1 MWPRRRRSGV
11 LVASASRR
19 GRRPPSPRA
28 VPFSGVRRVTRCG
41 DDWWQWG
48 AGNTESPPARLRG
61 RRGHPEEA
69 AGPPVWFRCG
79 NSRCHV
85 GSERA
90 RQTAQDRAAGSPG
103 TAGRL
108 SVSPRGG
115 ARGPVR
121 AGNPTSLFA
130 VCRGGARC
138 TEGARR
144 GAEAP
149 GGHAPLRPAPRT
161 ADHRGLHVWKPETQR
176 LLNSVNYGSAYGT
189 RIQIFS
195 PQVHHQVKCRNEF

>member
-1 MWPRRRRSGV
+1 M
-11 LVASASRR
+11 
-19 GRRPPSPRA
+19 
-28 VPFSGVRRVTRCG
+28 
-41 DDWWQWG
+41 
-48 AGNTESPPARLRG
+48 ESPPARLRG

-121 AGNPTSLFA
+121 AGNPKSLFA

-149 GGHAPLRPAPRT
+149 GGHAPLRPAPRGCV
-161 ADHRGLHVWKPETQR
+161 ACAPHGGSPRFACVKAGDPEVAEQCKLWLSLWNTDPD
-176 LLNSVNYGSAYGT
+176 
-189 RIQIFS
+189 IFPPSS
-195 PQVHHQVKCRNEF
+195 PPS